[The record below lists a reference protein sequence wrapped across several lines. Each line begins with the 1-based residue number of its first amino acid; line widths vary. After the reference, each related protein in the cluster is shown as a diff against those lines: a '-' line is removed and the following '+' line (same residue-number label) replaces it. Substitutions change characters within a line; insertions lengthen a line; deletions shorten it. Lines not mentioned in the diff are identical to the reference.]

1 MSKASVTAWDKTEKN
16 KNGTDKAFTE
26 SHAPIAGAWEKMS
39 PSQQEKLESVA
50 IELALNLSLKTA
62 VSEQKALDKYN
73 EITEMDEKLALWSR
87 LDSKVRSRLKILGEA
102 QRKTEIAFAQQ
113 A

>member
-1 MSKASVTAWDKTEKN
+1 ME
-16 KNGTDKAFTE
+16 
-26 SHAPIAGAWEKMS
+26 
-39 PSQQEKLESVA
+39 
-50 IELALNLSLKTA
+50 
-62 VSEQKALDKYN
+62 
-73 EITEMDEKLALWSR
+73 EKLALWSR